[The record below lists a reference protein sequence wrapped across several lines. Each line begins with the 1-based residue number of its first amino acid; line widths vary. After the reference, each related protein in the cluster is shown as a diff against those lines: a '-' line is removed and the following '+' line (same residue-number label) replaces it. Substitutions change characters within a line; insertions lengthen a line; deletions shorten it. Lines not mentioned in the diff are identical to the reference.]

1 MRDAVRAP
9 FVLSERSMRRPS
21 LLSFSAL
28 LASAA
33 LQAASA
39 QMPAPHAPEPPDPR
53 AGLLPPQSISLAD
66 LRAFR
71 PTSANWRIAGGATV
85 DRSRDLAL
93 AADAGSGVLV
103 NSPTDAAKA
112 HLFTA
117 FEHGDIDVSLDVM
130 LPKGSNSGVYL
141 MGRYE
146 VQLFDSWG
154 VARPTFADMGGI
166 YQRWNERRG
175 AGNEG
180 YEGVAPRLNASR
192 APGLWQHLEIV
203 FRAPRFEGRRKVANA
218 RFVKVSLNGVV
229 VQENVE
235 VTGPTRAAPFEDER
249 ATGPLMIQGDHG
261 PLAVRNLQYKSYTGA
276 AQLSDLRFRAYTGE
290 QMDSA
295 WIDTHTPVREGT
307 AVGLSSEPAQATNR
321 FAVAFDGS
329 LTVPTAGRYRFILD
343 LDWVGAEP
351 AMQGPAVAGARLSLD
366 GKPVLAHRGAAQRAM
381 ADVDLTAGKHA
392 FALRFFKNRQYGNQR
407 DIKLWIE
414 GPGVERQALH
424 DERML
429 TTFGNPVNPIVLRPE
444 TEPVLLRS
452 FEWHR
457 GVKRTAV
464 LSVADPL
471 GAHYSYDLAQG
482 TPFFVWR
489 GPFLETTQM
498 WNDRGEDQISQPLGS
513 VLDLSG
519 APTVA
524 FLGDANAAWPDSVT
538 DERQLKRL
546 GFQLDKA
553 GRPTIRS
560 QVRDVVIE
568 DAIRPDSAGASLRR
582 ELRMRAPATA
592 ETTGLYVLIAQ
603 GKSITKQSD
612 GSYAVNDRSYF
623 VTLPAG
629 APQPVVREQG
639 GRSEL
644 LVPVRFDRGES
655 TVTYS
660 IVW

>member
-1 MRDAVRAP
+1 
-9 FVLSERSMRRPS
+9 MRRS
-21 LLSFSAL
+21 VLLSFTAL

-33 LQAASA
+33 LPAAGA

-71 PTSANWRIAGGATV
+71 TTSANWRIAGGATV
-85 DRSRDLAL
+85 DRSRNLAL
-93 AADAGSGVLV
+93 APESGTGVLV
-103 NSPTDAAKA
+103 NSPTDAAKG
-112 HLFTA
+112 HLFTT
-117 FEHGDIDVSLDVM
+117 FEHGDLDVSLDVM

-154 VARPTFADMGGI
+154 VPRPTFSDMGGI

-180 YEGVAPRLNASR
+180 YEGVPPRMNASR

-203 FRAPRFEGRRKVANA
+203 FRAPKFEGRRKIANA
-218 RFVKVSLNGVV
+218 RFVKVTLNGVV

-235 VTGPTRAAPFEDER
+235 VTGPTRAAPFDDER
-249 ATGPLMIQGDHG
+249 PTGPLMIQGDHG
-261 PLAVRNLQYKSYTGA
+261 PVAVRNLQYKSYTGVA
-276 AQLSDLRFRAYTGE
+276 RLSDLRFRAYTGE
-290 QMDSA
+290 KMDSA
-295 WIDTHTPVREGT
+295 WIATHQPVRQGT
-307 AVGLSSEPAQATNR
+307 AAKISSEPAQAPNR

-329 LTVPTAGRYRFILD
+329 LTVPNAGRYRFILD
-343 LDWVGAEP
+343 LEWVGAEP
-351 AMQGPAVAGARLSLD
+351 PMQGPAVAGATLSID
-366 GKPVLAHRGAAQRAM
+366 GNPVLAHRGAAPRAVGE
-381 ADVDLTAGKHA
+381 AELTAGKHA
-392 FALRFFKNRQYGNQR
+392 FALSFFKNRQWGGHR
-407 DIKLWIE
+407 DVLLWIE

-424 DERML
+424 DESAL
-429 TTFGNPVNPIVLRPE
+429 AAFKNPINPIILEPR

-457 GVKRTAV
+457 GVKRTTV

-471 GAHYSYDLAQG
+471 GVHYSYDLAQG
-482 TPFFVWR
+482 TPFYVWR

-498 WNDRGEDQISQPLGS
+498 WHDRGEDQISRPVGS
-513 VLDLSG
+513 VLDLAG

-524 FLGDANAAWPDSVT
+524 FLDNANAAWPDSVSVT

-560 QVRDVVIE
+560 QVRDVLVE
-568 DAIRPDSAGASLRR
+568 DAIRPDSGGLALRR
-582 ELRMRAPATA
+582 ELRMRAPAAA
-592 ETTGLYVLIAQ
+592 ETNGLHVLLAQ
-603 GKSITKQSD
+603 GKSITKQND
-612 GSYAVNDRSYF
+612 GSFAVNDRSYF
-623 VTLPAG
+623 VSVPAG
-629 APQPVVREQG
+629 AAQPVIREQG
-639 GRSEL
+639 GRTEL
-644 LVPVRFDRGES
+644 LLPVRFDRGEA
-655 TVTYS
+655 TVAYS